1 MELRVGGKYRL
12 GRKIGS
18 GSFGDIY
25 LGTNINTGE
34 EVAIKLESAAEKCVH
49 VLSELVKTKVNYVV
63 QESVIVIKDIFRR
76 YPRKYEK
83 IIVTLCE
90 NLENLDEPEAKAS
103 MIWII
108 GEYAERI
115 VDAGDRLE
123 TFIEGFQ
130 EENSMVQLQLLTA
143 TVKLFLKKP
152 DKAKK
157 NSTKSIRFSNRK

>member
-1 MELRVGGKYRL
+1 MKVDIDFVRRAVRAI
-12 GRKIGS
+12 GR
-18 GSFGDIY
+18 
-25 LGTNINTGE
+25 
-34 EVAIKLESAAEKCVH
+34 VAIKLDCGAEKCVQ
-49 VLSELVKTKVNYVV
+49 VLSDLVKTRVNYVV

-83 IIVTLCE
+83 IIVTLCD
-90 NLENLDEPEAKAS
+90 NLESLNEPEAKAS

-123 TFIEGFQ
+123 HFIDSFEEEGA
-130 EENSMVQLQLLTA
+130 MVQLQLLTA

-152 DKAKK
+152 DKAKVK
-157 NSTKSIRFSNRK
+157 LSHSLSLCPFDLYLNLHRRAWSRTC